1 MLIMPEVDIVIGQF
15 VASERAE
22 SGVMSYE
29 ADWPRVPD
37 KAGLNCTANEDGRSD
52 VKQTRQMPGRI
63 VRMRCATKLRIAA
76 NNWFQCFLVSWEQ
89 AIVS

>member
-29 ADWPRVPD
+29 AD
-37 KAGLNCTANEDGRSD
+37 
-52 VKQTRQMPGRI
+52 
-63 VRMRCATKLRIAA
+63 
-76 NNWFQCFLVSWEQ
+76 
-89 AIVS
+89 